1 MNKLYYI
8 IVCFKLNVGSH
19 TADQISAILD
29 IFPCHIFK
37 KNINEFVIA
46 EMRDNINGEEQASQI
61 LNALCK
67 TINENF
73 DAKIYEKDILPA
85 HDNIPNKLY
94 LYRSWSNCP
103 IKNMEIIKNHKF
115 YLSDPKYF
123 NDPFDCQM
131 QIYPYT
137 NDKDNLKNNIG
148 IRCFSSTYN
157 NILMWSHYADEHKG
171 FCIEF
176 DASLLTARSL
186 GEIIKVRYV
195 NKMPTYLGINS
206 IDIKRFLC
214 YKYKD
219 WAYEK
224 EYRLICLKKET
235 PQFEFPMNAITKVYF
250 GCRMDENAK
259 KFVRSFVSESNK
271 INDTGIKIIGLR
283 ADEDEFALKEYRD
296 D

>member
-1 MNKLYYI
+1 MDNIYFI
-8 IVCFKLNVGSH
+8 IVCFKFNNEPKTLEEVSNLFNDPLVKIH
-19 TADQISAILD
+19 Q
-29 IFPCHIFK
+29 
-37 KNINEFVIA
+37 KNINEYVV
-46 EMRDNINGEEQASQI
+46 EEIISNSGSEELIFQI
-61 LNALCK
+61 KNNFCK
-67 TINENF
+67 KIKETFDVTIC
-73 DAKIYEKDILPA
+73 EKDILPA
-85 HDNIPNKLY
+85 HDAIPQKLY

-103 IKNMEIIKNHKF
+103 NKNMEIIKNHKF
-115 YLSDPKYF
+115 YLSDPKSF

-131 QIYPYT
+131 QIYSI
-137 NDKDNLKNNIG
+137 DNEIERMEKRIG
-148 IRCFSSTYN
+148 IRCFSATYN
-157 NILMWSHYADEHKG
+157 NILMWSHYADKHKG

-271 INDTGIKIIGLR
+271 INDTDIKIIGLR